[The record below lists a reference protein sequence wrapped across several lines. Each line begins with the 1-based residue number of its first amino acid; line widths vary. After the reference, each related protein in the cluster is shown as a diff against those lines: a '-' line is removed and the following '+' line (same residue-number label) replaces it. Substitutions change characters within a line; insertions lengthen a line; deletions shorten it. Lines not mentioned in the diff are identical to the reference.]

1 MIQYLNTFL
10 SNLKQPFRFR
20 LWKYNLVLTLTLII
34 IFAFLN
40 QSILVQDWE
49 NRFQPNFFAFKKSFF
64 SIPSA
69 KLPIVLVTISD
80 LSLPNDMP
88 RSPLNRLWLA
98 DLVNQLK
105 KQQPAVI
112 GLNILLD
119 RTSEF
124 NNDLKLSFA
133 IKDQTII
140 LRNNRRYPVL
150 QQFSE
155 VSESNGALRFK
166 FDSSGTLQYICNAP
180 ETCLLPKQFHT
191 EILKTYSKK
200 TNQNFHHLNTN
211 WLKINYASINDQNS
225 SAFPIIQANAIEK
238 LPPNA
243 LKDKIILVG
252 TDFPDLYPLYRVPSK
267 NYEMQETEVVA
278 HTLESIASDLVIN
291 KPPFWVSISLAL
303 ILLFGVTTFIYG
315 NSNWLN
321 AIKTIL
327 IIVGLYLL
335 AALSFS
341 IFNIELPFVLPTAL
355 LVVLFINHTGLLH
368 FSEKVSRLETEVQL
382 KQTKIDFL
390 INELHS
396 HNLFNELSRLS
407 VLIRQKPD
415 QAREYLIEFAE
426 MLRASL
432 KFGDQSMVPIW
443 DQVAY
448 LKSYIKQQQLI
459 FGERLIFHFSIDEHI
474 KNLTAPWHVF
484 FPLAE
489 NAIKYTEILIKT
501 NDITC
506 TVQMDLKLVND
517 QIQFSISNPFASYLK
532 VASTK
537 TGIKNLEKR
546 LGMAYLAHQF
556 KLESQS
562 ENGIWTAKLC
572 IPAVKLS
579 S

>member
-20 LWKYNLVLTLTLII
+20 LWKYNVVLTLTLII
-34 IFAFLN
+34 IFSFLN

-80 LSLPNDMP
+80 LSLPDDMP

-98 DLVNQLK
+98 DLLNQLE

-112 GLNILLD
+112 GFNILLD
-119 RTSEF
+119 RISEF
-124 NNDLKLSFA
+124 NKDLKLSNAF
-133 IKDQTII
+133 KNQTII

-150 QQFSE
+150 QQFSD

-166 FDSSGTLQYICNAP
+166 FDSSGTLQYICNVP

-191 EILKTYSKK
+191 EILKAYSKK
-200 TNQNFHHLNTN
+200 TKQNFHHLNTN

-225 SAFPIIQANAIEK
+225 SAFPMIQANAIEK

-267 NYEMQETEVVA
+267 NYEMQETEVIA
-278 HTLESIASDLVIN
+278 HTLESIASELLIN
-291 KPPFWVSISLAL
+291 KPPFWVLISLAL
-303 ILLFGVTTFIYG
+303 ILFFGVTTFIYG

-341 IFNIELPFVLPTAL
+341 IFNIELPFVLPTVL
-355 LVVLFINHTGLLH
+355 LMVLFINHTGLLH

-432 KFGDQSMVPIW
+432 KFGDQSMVTIQ
-443 DQVAY
+443 DQVEY

-459 FGERLIFHFSIDEHI
+459 FGERLMIHFSIE
-474 KNLTAPWHVF
+474 KGLENLTAPWHAF
-484 FPLAE
+484 YPLVE
-489 NAIKYTEILIKT
+489 NAVKYTEILIKT
-501 NDITC
+501 ENINC
-506 TVQMDLKLVND
+506 TIQMALTLTDD
-517 QIQFSISNPFASYLK
+517 QIHFSVSNPFASHLK
-532 VASTK
+532 VASTH
-537 TGIKNLEKR
+537 TGLKNLEKR
-546 LGMAYLAHQF
+546 LEMTYLSHQF
-556 KLESQS
+556 KLASHS
-562 ENGIWTAKLC
+562 EEGIWTAKLS
-572 IPAVKLS
+572 IPALKS
-579 S
+579 SI